1 MRFSYASLAGIQHE
15 RCCVLLRYYIC
26 QLSRLIWLLPII
38 LILLPQQVYCQ
49 ISLLYSYCFPP
60 SNNQSI
66 GSHAQNHTNI
76 LLLIKSGPWNLAS
89 TRDSCPSQSATVAA
103 NGDFPV
109 PTVQSTFI
117 NEHSSSERNS
127 LYSFMITGWTQL
139 FLCSLMGYNPLLS
152 LILMVKLS

>member
-26 QLSRLIWLLPII
+26 QLSRLIWLSPII

-76 LLLIKSGPWNLAS
+76 LLFIKSGPWNLAS
-89 TRDSCPSQSATVAA
+89 TKDSCPSQSATR
-103 NGDFPV
+103 GCKWGF
-109 PTVQSTFI
+109 
-117 NEHSSSERNS
+117 SSSNS
-127 LYSFMITGWTQL
+127 SIHIYQWAFEQWEE
-139 FLCSLMGYNPLLS
+139 LS
-152 LILMVKLS
+152 LHIYDHWMNTALPMLSNGL